1 MKTNPIYLR
10 SQELENEMQIFSEQ
24 LNKTVDYYR
33 IKLDNKKLDYQ

>member
-10 SQELENEMQIFSEQ
+10 NKELENEIQIFSEQ
-24 LNKTVDYYR
+24 LNKTVDHYR